1 MTSRIASFSTSW
13 FGIVWFLRSIHGL
26 SLGIARRPGQIG
38 GAQKEAS
45 VSEDH
50 AIGLQGDGYAA
61 IARGE
66 AALVERTGLLGQGG
80 SWAGRQ
86 MVSLFFIAGFGN
98 EAQRAAWLPRL
109 ASGECIASVA
119 ISEPRVGAHPKL
131 LATHAE
137 ADGDGYRITGEKAW
151 VTNGP
156 LAAVFVVFAVMA
168 IEDGRKRY
176 GAFLVPQDTP
186 GLSVNEMAEYR
197 ALAPSRHCGLVL
209 DGCHVPHSALLG
221 PAGTAYETMALPF
234 RDVEDAVSTFGLLG
248 AFRFLLSCFARQSA
262 AGEQAALSLGGLAAL
277 AAVFAETA
285 DAVVAALD
293 AGELARRL
301 PALVGLRVLAADMLH
316 RARAHRDTFGPASD
330 SAIERALGDIDASFS
345 VARGPRMARQTRVGS
360 QLISAATPRT

>member
-1 MTSRIASFSTSW
+1 
-13 FGIVWFLRSIHGL
+13 
-26 SLGIARRPGQIG
+26 
-38 GAQKEAS
+38 

-50 AIGLQGDGYAA
+50 TIGLQGDSYAA

-66 AALVERTGLLGQGG
+66 AALAERTGLIGQGG

-86 MVSLFFIAGFGN
+86 MVARFFIAGFGN

-131 LATHAE
+131 LTTRAE
-137 ADGDGYRITGEKAW
+137 VDGGGYRITGEKAW

-156 LAAVFVVFAVMA
+156 LAAVLVVFAVMA

-176 GAFLVPQDTP
+176 GAFLVPRETP
-186 GLSVNEMAEYR
+186 GLSIHETPEYR

-221 PAGTAYETMALPF
+221 PAGSAYEAMALPF
-234 RDVEDAVSTFGLLG
+234 RDVEDAVGTFGLLG

-262 AGEQAALSLGGLAAL
+262 AGDEATLSLGGLAAL
-277 AAVFAETA
+277 TAVFAETA
-285 DAVVAALD
+285 GAVVTALD
-293 AGELARRL
+293 AGELARRSG
-301 PALVGLRVLAADMLH
+301 ALVGLRVLATEMLQ
-316 RARAHRDTFGPASD
+316 RVRAHRDTFGPASD
-330 SAIERALGDIDASFS
+330 TAIERAISDIETSLS
-345 VARGPRMARQTRVGS
+345 VARDPRRARQLRLGVELIATVVIPRSPVVTPAQAGTR
-360 QLISAATPRT
+360 AATGSPLARG